1 MQFERVAL
9 KFEREIDSTE
19 INRLF
24 ARKGK
29 LRVQYEEFREE
40 VEDDLAKE
48 ITSIQGFLDEY
59 AFIRKFDISSIK
71 EAFDI
76 SLKKALVEAAL
87 KRLFRDGKCDLEE
100 IIKMDAGVFKKEIM
114 KYATITAFILLL
126 KEEVYED
133 STSYI
138 RIKEAISR
146 LEDLKS

>member
-19 INRLF
+19 INWLF

-87 KRLFRDGKCDLEE
+87 ERLFRDGKCDLEE
-100 IIKMDAGVFKKEIM
+100 IIKMDAKVFKKKIM

-126 KEEVYED
+126 REEVYED
-133 STSYI
+133 STSYT